1 MVNENLRETAKKRVN
16 AKIGFYVHLFV
27 SIAVNILLVV
37 LNLKY
42 SPQYQ
47 WFYWPLFGWGI
58 GIIFHAMGVFVFPSG
73 SAIKEHMIERE
84 AKKMMPDDK

>member
-1 MVNENLRETAKKRVN
+1 VG

-27 SIAVNILLVV
+27 YVAVNILLVV

-42 SPQYQ
+42 SPQYH

-58 GIIFHAMGVFVFPSG
+58 GIFFHAMGVFVFPSG
-73 SAIKEHMIERE
+73 SAIKKHMIERE
-84 AKKMMPDDK
+84 VKKMTPGDK